1 MNDINKC
8 VEKQNG
14 KDATIEYLEAPKEL
28 NETVSEDHHIVSP
41 SKKDSV
47 FDETI
52 ESIELLDTYDP
63 LSLTLKEKK

>member
-1 MNDINKC
+1 MNNINKS

-28 NETVSEDHHIVSP
+28 NETVSEVHYIVSP

-52 ESIELLDTYDP
+52 ERSWQAKFDLLDP
-63 LSLTLKEKK
+63 LIY